1 MADFVQGTLNVATA
15 NKQEYHDTKTCNL
28 ASCRL
33 YCTIYSTV
41 CKPHCTRI
49 YMTYFKLTN
58 ILDSTIQYI
67 AKQSSFHFCFGTL
80 LDRHYK
86 CYVST
91 VSKSTDS
98 HPTQL
103 CVHWLPDALKHCD
116 EGWVSTKPTKILSL
130 SLSPPLFFFFC
141 GLVFLS
147 KLRSKP
153 LAVLLWM
160 KNQRI

>member
-1 MADFVQGTLNVATA
+1 MNKDQENPVHIARSSAAVTLACLSAVITELILAHSHDCSLADFVQGTLNVATA

-103 CVHWLPDALKHCD
+103 CVH
-116 EGWVSTKPTKILSL
+116 
-130 SLSPPLFFFFC
+130 
-141 GLVFLS
+141 
-147 KLRSKP
+147 
-153 LAVLLWM
+153 
-160 KNQRI
+160 